1 MKKEVS
7 KIMKDFNEYRQKK
20 PTNLIRHLKKE
31 KTLIFG
37 PHLAKHSD
45 GVYLIESIKRFMKN
59 TARNS

>member
-1 MKKEVS
+1 
-7 KIMKDFNEYRQKK
+7 MKDFNEYRQKK